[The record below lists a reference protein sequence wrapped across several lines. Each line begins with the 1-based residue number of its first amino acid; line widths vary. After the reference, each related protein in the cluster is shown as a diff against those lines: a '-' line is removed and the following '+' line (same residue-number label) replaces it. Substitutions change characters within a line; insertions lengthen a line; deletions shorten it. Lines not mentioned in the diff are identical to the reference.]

1 MIMTQKEIPFD
12 LTEIFSSI
20 EDSNIATAFEKMNA
34 KVDLICKTY
43 QGKIK
48 ELDAQGLLQLLK
60 DSEEY
65 YVQLNEMNNYA
76 GFSFYGNMMDEKAQQ
91 LYNKHNTNSSL
102 NRKKLT
108 FIELEIGSLLKAK
121 PELITDP
128 LLTNYKH
135 YLEKIN
141 AEVPHRL
148 SEIEEQ
154 LIIEKDQFGVDAWE
168 ELRNKWA
175 STREFEIEIEG
186 KKEKF
191 HIGEFMKYRISE
203 NRSIRKLATEIVYKD
218 VAGDGEIYSFALRN
232 IFNDW
237 VTVSKRRKYKKPI
250 GASLIS
256 NEITQDVLNSMFKT
270 IKENVNLYRRAL
282 KIKAKL
288 LKLPKL
294 AAYDFQ
300 APLPGIKH
308 ESYSWEDAQ
317 KIIKTSFSKFDP
329 EILEI
334 VEDMFSRNHI
344 DAVPRKGKTP
354 GAFCS
359 TWYGGKST
367 FILQSFND
375 DLDSV
380 QTLAHELGHSIHAYL
395 MVKEQT
401 IFNTWFPA
409 VAAETASF
417 FGELLLIEELLSK
430 MKTKEEKIDIL
441 LKLVS
446 RIGHV
451 IFGLTPMYWFETEI
465 YEAIERGE
473 FLDSKTITN
482 YWVTSRDKIYG
493 DTVEWFE
500 DVNSSWSLVPHY
512 YMSNFRYYN
521 YPYIFAQ
528 LFVYALYQQYLKE
541 KEEFIPKFKKILA
554 AGGSMSP
561 KDLGEIV
568 GLDIT
573 KPEFWELGM
582 KQYEYFLLEL
592 EKLVK

>member
-1 MIMTQKEIPFD
+1 E
-12 LTEIFSSI
+12 
-20 EDSNIATAFEKMNA
+20 
-34 KVDLICKTY
+34 
-43 QGKIK
+43 KIK
-48 ELDAQGLLQLLK
+48 V
-60 DSEEY
+60 S
-65 YVQLNEMNNYA
+65 
-76 GFSFYGNMMDEKAQQ
+76 
-91 LYNKHNTNSSL
+91 
-102 NRKKLT
+102 
-108 FIELEIGSLLKAK
+108 
-121 PELITDP
+121 
-128 LLTNYKH
+128 
-135 YLEKIN
+135 
-141 AEVPHRL
+141 VPHRL

-154 LIIEKDQFGVDAWE
+154 LIIEKDQYGVDAWE

-175 STREFEIEIEG
+175 STREFEIEIDG
-186 KKEKF
+186 KLEKF
-191 HIGEFMKYRISE
+191 HMGEFSKYRISE
-203 NRSIRKLATEIVYKD
+203 NREIRKLATETVYKN

-237 VTVSKRRKYKKPI
+237 ISVSKKRQYEKPI
-250 GASLIS
+250 DASLIS
-256 NEITQDVLNSMFKT
+256 NEISQDVLNSMFT
-270 IKENVNLYRRAL
+270 IIEENVDLYRRAL
-282 KIKAKL
+282 KIKSKL
-288 LKLPKL
+288 LGLPKL
-294 AAYDFQ
+294 AAYDFL
-300 APLPGIKH
+300 APLPGTKH
-308 ESYSWEDAQ
+308 KSYSWDEAQ
-317 KIIKTSFSKFDP
+317 EIIKTSFSKFDP

-334 VEDMFSRNHI
+334 VEDMFKRNHI

-367 FILQSFND
+367 FILQSFNE

-401 IFNTWFPA
+401 IFNTNFPA

-417 FGELLLIEELLSK
+417 FGELLLIEELLAK

-465 YEAIERGE
+465 YDAIERGE

-482 YWVTSRDKIYG
+482 YWVDSRDKIYG
-493 DTVEWFE
+493 NTVEWFD
-500 DVNSSWSLVPHY
+500 DVNASWSLVPHY

-541 KEEFIPKFKKILA
+541 KEEFIPKFKQILA

-561 KDLGEIV
+561 KALGEIV

-592 EKLVK
+592 EKLVE

>member
-1 MIMTQKEIPFD
+1 MTTKKIPFD
-12 LTEIFSSI
+12 LTEIFPSI
-20 EDSNIATAFEKMNA
+20 DDTSVEKAFELMNS
-34 KVDLICKTY
+34 KVDYICEKY
-43 QGKIK
+43 QNKVRI
-48 ELDAQGLLQLLK
+48 LDAKGLLKLLQET
-60 DSEEY
+60 EEY
-65 YVQLNEMNNYA
+65 YVLLNDMNNFA
-76 GFSFYGNMMDEKAQQ
+76 GFSFYGNMTDTLAQQ
-91 LYNKHNTNSSL
+91 LYNKHTTNTSK

-108 FIELEIGSLLKAK
+108 FVQLEIGSLLTDK
-121 PELITDP
+121 PDLINSH
-128 LLTNYKH
+128 LLVNYKH
-135 YLEKIN
+135 FLEKIKM
-141 AEVPHRL
+141 EVPHRL

-175 STREFEIEIEG
+175 STQEFEIEIDGEI
-186 KKEKF
+186 EKF
-191 HIGEFMKYRISE
+191 HMGEFGKYRISE
-203 NRSIRKLATEIVYKD
+203 NRDVRKLATEIVYKKV
-218 VAGDGEIYSFALRN
+218 VADGEIYSFALRN

-250 GASLIS
+250 DASLIA
-256 NEITQDVLNSMFKT
+256 NEITQSVLDSMFTT
-270 IKENVNLYRRAL
+270 IEENVGLYQRAV

-288 LKLPKL
+288 LGLPKL
-294 AAYDFQ
+294 AAYDFL

-308 ESYSWEDAQ
+308 KKYSWEDAQ
-317 KIIKTSFSKFDP
+317 EIIKTAFAKFDA
-329 EILEI
+329 EIVKI
-334 VEDMFSRNHI
+334 VEDMFKRNHI
-344 DAVPRKGKTP
+344 DANPRKGKTP

-359 TWYGGKST
+359 TWFSGIST
-367 FILQSFND
+367 FILQSFNE
-375 DLDSV
+375 DLESV

-401 IFNTWFPA
+401 IFNTYFPA

-417 FGELLLIEELLSK
+417 FGELLLIEELLAN

-473 FLDSKTITN
+473 FLDPKRITN
-482 YWVTSRDKIYG
+482 YWVFSRDKIYG
-493 DTVEWFE
+493 DTVEWPK
-500 DVNSSWSLVPHY
+500 DVNTSWSLVPHY

-541 KEEFIPKFKKILA
+541 KEDFVPKFKQILA
-554 AGGSMSP
+554 AGGSLSP
-561 KDLGEIV
+561 KELGEIV

-573 KPEFWELGM
+573 KPEFWKLGM
-582 KQYEYFLLEL
+582 KQYEFFLQEL